1 MSTETKDDQRDE
13 RPLGQRELQ
22 RLETRRSLAE
32 HAIRLFSQQGFD
44 QTTVDEIA
52 SAAGVSTRTFFL
64 HFPTKAAAAFPD
76 HQERIEAFTARL
88 MAGAP
93 TMNPL
98 LHLRQTVL
106 SGFEDTT
113 PSRLVRYT
121 LLDTCPELR
130 DEDARSDRDY
140 EEAIAEFLLLH
151 WGREPE
157 AVIRANA
164 IANAVIGTVRAAMVT
179 SGRTGVDGR
188 RATAELLQRMLGSPF
203 EAPLGS
209 LH

>member
-1 MSTETKDDQRDE
+1 MSTPTREE
-13 RPLGQRELQ
+13 RPIGQRELQ
-22 RLETRRSLAE
+22 RLETRRSLSE

-76 HQERIEAFTARL
+76 HGERIEAFTARL

-93 TMNPL
+93 HVNPL
-98 LHLRQTVL
+98 LHLRQSVL
-106 SGFEDTT
+106 AGFDATT

-121 LLDTCPELR
+121 LLHSCPELR

-140 EEAIAEFLLLH
+140 EDAIAEYLLLH

-164 IANAVIGTVRAAMVT
+164 IANAVIGIVRAAMV
-179 SGRTGVDGR
+179 SAGETGVDGR
-188 RATAELLQRMLGSPF
+188 RVTGELLQRMLGSPF
-203 EAPLGS
+203 DEPLHS
-209 LH
+209 VH